1 MLTIHKKKE
10 LKKGKTVYY
19 EKVTD
24 GSECQKT
31 VAFENAAPPERMP
44 SHKAVEKVATYCPH
58 FPLYNEVGARL
69 EFSF

>member
-10 LKKGKTVYY
+10 LKKGKKVYY

-31 VAFENAAPPERMP
+31 VGLRMQLP
-44 SHKAVEKVATYCPH
+44 QSGCQVTKLWKKWRLIVPISHYTMK
-58 FPLYNEVGARL
+58 
-69 EFSF
+69 